1 MFLQPKHLKKK
12 KKKNLLDAAV
22 TDRGCWRENERLY
35 GPTHQAYHRRSQ
47 TIQTVWIH
55 PSSLTQTTKRGT
67 GKSWMGRGHRVTG
80 TLAVAFRQC
89 FSHFSMKSRLLDVRR
104 TNYAPSFTRWNTKL
118 LTCLL
123 THSLKQSRPD
133 AFHFQWSSSF
143 SQTFPL
149 RLSESNNE
157 LWLTET
163 GKASCGVQSVSSI
176 QRYARC
182 IVGTTRDF
190 PDLKINTNSCFG
202 AFWRLMHA
210 YGRRLMDSSKSGVA
224 AISLQLYLLTMYN
237 HGPWPFFWPLKYSF
251 SFQKY
256 SLCW

>member
-1 MFLQPKHLKKK
+1 MFLQPKHLKKKK

-89 FSHFSMKSRLLDVRR
+89 FSHFSMKSRLLDVSG

-133 AFHFQWSSSF
+133 AFHFHWSSSF

-149 RLSESNNE
+149 RLSESNNDIHHSNVNFDS
-157 LWLTET
+157 LKL
-163 GKASCGVQSVSSI
+163 ARLHAVSNQFQVFNVMRVALLVQ
-176 QRYARC
+176 QG
-182 IVGTTRDF
+182 IV
-190 PDLKINTNSCFG
+190 LI
-202 AFWRLMHA
+202 
-210 YGRRLMDSSKSGVA
+210 
-224 AISLQLYLLTMYN
+224 
-237 HGPWPFFWPLKYSF
+237 
-251 SFQKY
+251 
-256 SLCW
+256 